1 MDIPEINL
9 PDTDYILVPP
19 KTIFYPPVVEEPYL
33 DPVLL
38 PSLEQVQSGLAED
51 QASTSSEE
59 KSSNEEVQDI
69 TPEQIPTSLPKNLED
84 TSIDESVA
92 TFTIPFYG
100 EMPIPAPEVIASS
113 VIAAGTASVASVV
126 GGIAMQSVLAFIKKT
141 FKKMFTKVLKKEV
154 ASVKEKLD
162 NNKGLSL
169 IHI

>member
-19 KTIFYPPVVEEPYL
+19 NTIFYPPVAEIPYL

-38 PSLEQVQSGLAED
+38 PSLEQVESGLGGQE
-51 QASTSSEE
+51 ASVEEEKESAKEEGLQVTPESIPKNLPETKETLSSEE
-59 KSSNEEVQDI
+59 AI
-69 TPEQIPTSLPKNLED
+69 
-84 TSIDESVA
+84 A
-92 TFTIPFYG
+92 TFTIPFFG

-141 FKKMFTKVLKKEV
+141 FKKIFTKVLKKEV
-154 ASVKEKLD
+154 ANVKEKMD
-162 NNKGLSL
+162 NNKGS
-169 IHI
+169 

>member
-19 KTIFYPPVVEEPYL
+19 NTIFYPPVAEIPYL

-38 PSLEQVQSGLAED
+38 PSLEQVESGLGGQE
-51 QASTSSEE
+51 ASVEEEKESAKEEGLQVTPESIPKNLPETKETLSSEE
-59 KSSNEEVQDI
+59 AI
-69 TPEQIPTSLPKNLED
+69 
-84 TSIDESVA
+84 A

-141 FKKMFTKVLKKEV
+141 FKKIFTKILKKEV
-154 ASVKEKLD
+154 ANVKEKMD
-162 NNKGLSL
+162 NK
-169 IHI
+169 

>member
-19 KTIFYPPVVEEPYL
+19 KTIFYPPVAEIPYL

-38 PSLEQVQSGLAED
+38 PSLEQVESGLGGQESSAEEET
-51 QASTSSEE
+51 TSSKEE
-59 KSSNEEVQDI
+59 ALEVI
-69 TPEQIPTSLPKNLED
+69 PETIPTNLPIPKETL
-84 TSIDESVA
+84 SSESVA
-92 TFTIPFYG
+92 TFNIPFFG

-113 VIAAGTASVASVV
+113 VIAAGTASVVSVA

-154 ASVKEKLD
+154 KDLQTKKD
-162 NNKGLSL
+162 
-169 IHI
+169 

>member
-1 MDIPEINL
+1 VDIPEINL

-19 KTIFYPPVVEEPYL
+19 NTIFYPPVAEIPYL

-38 PSLEQVQSGLAED
+38 PSLEQVESGLAGQE
-51 QASTSSEE
+51 ASVVEEKESATEEGLQVTPESIPKNLPETKETLSSEE
-59 KSSNEEVQDI
+59 AI
-69 TPEQIPTSLPKNLED
+69 
-84 TSIDESVA
+84 A

-141 FKKMFTKVLKKEV
+141 FKKIFTKILKKEV
-154 ASVKEKLD
+154 ASVKEKMD
-162 NNKGLSL
+162 NNKGS
-169 IHI
+169 

>member
-19 KTIFYPPVVEEPYL
+19 NTIFYPPVAEIPYL

-38 PSLEQVQSGLAED
+38 PSLEQVQSGLEG
-51 QASTSSEE
+51 QEASVEEEKESAKEEGLQVTPESIPKNLPETKETLSSEE
-59 KSSNEEVQDI
+59 AI
-69 TPEQIPTSLPKNLED
+69 
-84 TSIDESVA
+84 A
-92 TFTIPFYG
+92 TFNLPFFG

-141 FKKMFTKVLKKEV
+141 FKKIFTKILKKEV
-154 ASVKEKLD
+154 ANVKEKMD
-162 NNKGLSL
+162 NNKGS
-169 IHI
+169 

>member
-1 MDIPEINL
+1 MTEYLPHLPEINV
-9 PDTDYILVPP
+9 LVPP
-19 KTIFYPPVVEEPYL
+19 KTIFYPPVAEIPYL

-38 PSLEQVQSGLAED
+38 PSLEQVESGLGGQE
-51 QASTSSEE
+51 ASVEEEKESATEEGLQVTPESIPKNLPETKETLSSEE
-59 KSSNEEVQDI
+59 AI
-69 TPEQIPTSLPKNLED
+69 
-84 TSIDESVA
+84 A

-154 ASVKEKLD
+154 SNLKKKDQSSDEHK
-162 NNKGLSL
+162 S
-169 IHI
+169 